1 MVVLKMVRFKQGN
14 TFRVILFFLSN
25 ILLVS
30 ENVLYLDIQTKNT
43 MKTIWILS
51 GVIGVLLLTIF
62 LMYTSIKDAEKK
74 VDRAEAVIMY
84 MENRFKDDS
93 LLRVMELE
101 TYKSNEKIIR
111 WKKEI
116 IRDTVYMWVDD
127 VTKIRLFTELTNKR

>member
-1 MVVLKMVRFKQGN
+1 
-14 TFRVILFFLSN
+14 
-25 ILLVS
+25 
-30 ENVLYLDIQTKNT
+30 
-43 MKTIWILS
+43 
-51 GVIGVLLLTIF
+51 
-62 LMYTSIKDAEKK
+62 MYTSIKDAEKK

>member
-1 MVVLKMVRFKQGN
+1 
-14 TFRVILFFLSN
+14 
-25 ILLVS
+25 
-30 ENVLYLDIQTKNT
+30 
-43 MKTIWILS
+43 
-51 GVIGVLLLTIF
+51 
-62 LMYTSIKDAEKK
+62 MYTSIKDAEKK

-84 MENRFKDDS
+84 MQNRFKDDS

>member
-1 MVVLKMVRFKQGN
+1 
-14 TFRVILFFLSN
+14 
-25 ILLVS
+25 
-30 ENVLYLDIQTKNT
+30 